1 MISYT
6 LKSPQFYGSKSDAT
20 LYNTTSYY
28 RPVLNHSLP
37 VLNHSLPVQNQCKAD
52 GNDELDQRPG
62 FLDAVFSPVVD
73 LKLRC

>member
-1 MISYT
+1 MPPCT
-6 LKSPQFYGSKSDAT
+6 V
-20 LYNTTSYY
+20 YNTTSYY
-28 RPVLNHSLP
+28 RPVLNH
-37 VLNHSLPVQNQCKAD
+37 NLPVQNQCKAD